1 MTHNSYKESL
11 PMRSHPLALAIGLAA
26 GLTSLS
32 LPAATLHMGISG
44 DPASLSPAKITGG
57 VWEEDVLRDLFEG
70 PIAIDAEG
78 HIIPGAAESWEISDD
93 GRTYTFHLRDG
104 LEWSDGQP
112 LTADDFV
119 FAYRHQVD
127 PKTASNYA
135 HRLYPV
141 VNAQAINAG
150 KKPLETLGVTSLD
163 DGKTLRITL
172 NEPTVYFLKTLV
184 LPFAYPIPQ
193 HLYAKYGDDWSDPS
207 HIAVNGAFKPVKWVS
222 NTELETVKNDH
233 FHDADSVS
241 LDGVDYYP
249 LEDKVAGIQ
258 RFRAGELDILRDY
271 PAAQYPRLSK
281 TLPEATHRF
290 PSLGTYYYVY
300 NLRDGSPV
308 ADKRVREALS
318 LAIRRDVIAEQL
330 LKGAVTAATSLVPP
344 GTSDYQAQS
353 QPGLDD
359 PIDTR
364 LAKAKALMQEAGYGP
379 NKPLKLTLRFNSGD
393 EHRQIAVAVAAMW
406 KPLGVDVELRNTEAN
421 IHYAD
426 LMQGD
431 FQVARAAWIS
441 SYDDAQNFLQLLSAE
456 TNNYG
461 AYHDA
466 RYDRL
471 LSESDGEQDP
481 AKRAKLMQQAEA
493 LGLADYPLT
502 PIYTY
507 SSRNLV
513 APTLTGWDDNALD
526 MHASRWVHKPD

>member
-1 MTHNSYKESL
+1 MSL
-11 PMRSHPLALAIGLAA
+11 TRLAAAIGF
-26 GLTSLS
+26 
-32 LPAATLHMGISG
+32 AATLTALPLQAATLQVGISG

-57 VWEEDVLRDLFEG
+57 VWEEDVLRDIFEG
-70 PIAIDAEG
+70 PIAIDADG
-78 HIIPGAAESWEISDD
+78 QIIPGAAESWEISDD
-93 GRTYTFHLRDG
+93 GKTYTFHLRDG
-104 LEWSDGQP
+104 LEWSDGEP

-119 FAYRHQVD
+119 YAYRHQVD

-150 KKPLETLGVTSLD
+150 EKPLESLGVESLD

-172 NEPTVYFLKTLV
+172 NAPTVYFLKTLV
-184 LPFAYPIPQ
+184 LPFAYPIPK
-193 HLYAKYGDDWSDPS
+193 HVVDEFGDDWSDPS

-222 NTELETVKNDH
+222 NTELETVKNAN
-233 FHDADSVS
+233 FHDADNVS

-249 LEDKVAGIQ
+249 LEDKNAGIQ

-271 PAAQYPRLSK
+271 PAAQYPRLSEN
-281 TLPEATHRF
+281 LPDATHLF
-290 PSLGTYYYVY
+290 PSLGTYYYVF

-318 LAIRRDVIAEQL
+318 LAIRRDVIAKQL
-330 LKGAVTAATSLVPP
+330 LKGGVEPATSLVPP
-344 GTSDYQAQS
+344 GTSDYEAQS

-359 PIDTR
+359 DMDSR
-364 LAKAKALMQEAGYGP
+364 LARAKSLMQEAGYGP
-379 NKPLKLTLRFNSGD
+379 DKPLELTLRFNSGD

-406 KPLGVDVELRNTEAN
+406 KPLGVDIELRNTEAN
-421 IHYAD
+421 VHYAD
-426 LMQGD
+426 LMEGD

-461 AYHDA
+461 GYQDEDYNDLISQSDA
-466 RYDRL
+466 
-471 LSESDGEQDP
+471 EQDP
-481 AKRAKLMQQAEA
+481 AKRAQLMQQAEA
-493 LGLADYPLT
+493 LALADYPLT

-513 APTLTGWDDNALD
+513 NPAVDGWNDNALD
-526 MHASRWVHKPD
+526 MHASRWVQLPESRDERPE